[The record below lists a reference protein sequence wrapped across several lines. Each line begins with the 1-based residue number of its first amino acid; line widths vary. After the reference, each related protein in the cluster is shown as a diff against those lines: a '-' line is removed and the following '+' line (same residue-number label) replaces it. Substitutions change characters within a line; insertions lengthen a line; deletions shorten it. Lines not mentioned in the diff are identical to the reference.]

1 MLAISFVVESSYR
14 DWSTDFPAIII
25 CENKNMDRV
34 QQVADEIFGLDH
46 DFTLEEILSEMVYF
60 RGESYHTVHECTGDD
75 VNEKCLFGNYSHY
88 ANMVRSKCEES
99 LSECFWNEKKF
110 ECCQHFL
117 PLESE
122 IGKCFALNSAQTNRL
137 KNQTK
142 LSMISNRFTGPGK
155 LRFKVSTE
163 SYLYTIGSDEV
174 PNLVSPKTDIL
185 QIDQFISYK

>member
-1 MLAISFVVESSYR
+1 
-14 DWSTDFPAIII
+14 
-25 CENKNMDRV
+25 MDRV